1 MSIISAQGIGSGLD
15 INDIVSQLVEAERA
29 PAQRRIDRGVERA
42 EEEISAIGQL
52 KNVMSELRDGMSALR
67 DASAFRNREA
77 TSSNEEIFTA
87 SASRQASEGVY
98 SVQVEQL
105 ARTQSLASDT
115 FDGADT
121 EVGTGTLSFSAGD
134 INFDVEITE
143 DNNSLA
149 EIRDAINEAANGE
162 GLSASIINTSE
173 GARLVINSRET
184 GEANAITIEATGG
197 DGGLEALAFDPEDL
211 DEDGNNTAGGMNQ
224 TQAAQDAEIFINGF
238 AHTSASNQIDD
249 VIDGVTLD
257 LNRANPGEL
266 ETLEVRQDR
275 ESAREAVDAF
285 VERFNGFIGAV
296 NQLTA
301 YDAETGE
308 AGPLQGDSS
317 TRRIVSQ
324 LRNELNTRTEGVDG
338 PFSTLA
344 EIGIITR
351 SDGTLEVDNER
362 LDSAMNNNFDA
373 VGRLF
378 GGEDGLARRMDN
390 LAGEYTR
397 FGGLLDGR
405 RDGLQD
411 RLDSLGVQQERLERR
426 MESVEAR
433 YTAQFS
439 AMDSLVANLRSQGD
453 FLSEQLANVPTP
465 GRK

>member
-42 EEEISAIGQL
+42 EEQISAIGQL
-52 KNVMSELRDGMSALR
+52 KNVMSELRDGMSSLR

-77 TSSNEEIFTA
+77 TSTNEEVFSA
-87 SASRQASEGVY
+87 SATRQASEGNY

-105 ARTQSLASDT
+105 ARAQSLASDA
-115 FDGADT
+115 FDDADT
-121 EVGTGTLSFSAGD
+121 HVGTGTLSITAG
-134 INFDVEITE
+134 NSSFDVDIDEN
-143 DNNSLA
+143 NNSLA
-149 EIRDAINEAANGE
+149 QVRDAINEAANGE

-173 GARLVINSRET
+173 GARLVLNSRDT
-184 GEANAITIEATGG
+184 GEENAITIEASGG

-211 DEDGNNTAGGMNQ
+211 DEEGNNTAGGLNQ
-224 TQAAQDAEIFINGF
+224 TQAAQDAEVFINGF
-238 AHTSASNQIDD
+238 AHSSANNQIDG
-249 VIDGVTLD
+249 VIDGVTID
-257 LNRANPGEL
+257 LNSANPGQL
-266 ETLEVRQDR
+266 ETLEVSQDR
-275 ESAREAVDAF
+275 ESAREAVNEF

-301 YDAETGE
+301 YDSETGE

-324 LRNELNTRTEGVDG
+324 LRNELNTQVDGVDG

-362 LDSAMNNNFDA
+362 LDSAMNDNFDA

-405 RDGLQD
+405 QDGLQD
-411 RLDSLGVQQERLERR
+411 RLDNLGSQQERLERR

-433 YTAQFS
+433 YTSQFA

-453 FLSEQLANVPTP
+453 FLTEQLANVPTP
-465 GRK
+465 GQN